1 LTGLANRRAWERLV
15 AVYSERFMRRRDQH
29 IRRAEG
35 VLRAATRDDDVVAR
49 LYAELHEAGVTGS
62 VGWAPISVL
71 HGFLSALA
79 DADAARYIAKRDR
92 RTGRPAPLMLVP
104 GRRPEP

>member
-1 LTGLANRRAWERLV
+1 M
-15 AVYSERFMRRRDQH
+15 YSERFMWLGDQH

-35 VLRAATRDDDVVAR
+35 VLRADIRDDDVVAR
-49 LYAELHEAGVTGS
+49 LYAELDKAGVTGS

-71 HGFLSALA
+71 HGFPSALA

-92 RTGRPAPLMLVP
+92 RTGRPATLMGV
-104 GRRPEP
+104 RS